1 MSFTQTFGGTT
12 IYPSDV
18 SYLALAL
25 TANATLEWPLERGTG
40 GNLVASIIDI
50 TPTGAFDIVLP
61 SAMLTGVGQTVLF
74 NNLGPNTVTVKG
86 SAGATLLSLAAGE
99 VWQIY
104 LTDNTT
110 AAGAWRTFKYGAST
124 AQAQASALA
133 GYGLVAIGSVLAQ
146 ASTISSTSITPQTL
160 GAADRASTYLWT
172 GGLGTFNLPSAIVV
186 GNGWFFNV
194 RNSGT
199 GDLTL
204 DPAGGELINGS
215 VSIVLSPND
224 SAVIATD
231 GTSWYTIG
239 LGQQAIFAFDYTS
252 ISLAGLGN
260 PSTTTD
266 YVLSG
271 TELNRIAYTFTGTP
285 LGNINIVV
293 PFTVQQYWMSNAT
306 GGSFILSL
314 STLGGTTAQIAQN
327 ARAIYYCTG
336 SQIVKADT
344 STGLPIPVGVA
355 QGGTGAVNA
364 NDALTNLGGTV
375 VGKAVFTAASES
387 AGRTAIL
394 AAASGVNSDITS
406 LRAVTVYARE
416 IHVSGADGN
425 DTTGDGTLLNPV
437 ATITKALT
445 LQTGT
450 RLTIVLHPGVYTE
463 SPTVTTANTTIFATG
478 LNGGNTEINGTLTL
492 NASTRLSGPIVKNL
506 VIGSTA
512 IVYITSCSFLT
523 SITKSGSGYV
533 EIINSDM
540 STPFTGITIS
550 GAGTVSIVGGKCWF
564 PTVANAAANVII
576 KDCYQVIQPN
586 ITAGNL
592 AFDGCVINAASPTS
606 NAVTSSVGSNITLS
620 NTYVLNSAGT
630 NVERVSLAGTYSIV
644 SLIYD
649 KTNST
654 FAGTNLNAITY
665 FSVLN
670 ADTLVLTNPIS
681 AGLNAATTKTANY
694 TAVAGDVLACNTIT
708 TGAFSITLPAS
719 PVAGQKPI
727 IIFDS
732 GTTDVVNGFATN
744 NLTVL
749 RNGSTINTLA
759 DDVVFSTKGVSVI
772 FEYIA
777 GTWRM
782 RIG

>member
-25 TANATLEWPLERGTG
+25 TANITLEWPLERGTG

-50 TPTGAFDIVLP
+50 TPTGAYDIVLP
-61 SAMLTGVGQTVLF
+61 SALLTGVGQTVLF
-74 NNLGPNTVTVKG
+74 NNLGPSTVTVKG
-86 SAGATLLSLAAGE
+86 STGSTLLSLASGE

-110 AAGAWRTFKYGAST
+110 AAGSWRTFKYGAST

-160 GAADRASTYLWT
+160 GAADRASTYIWT

-252 ISLAGLGN
+252 ISLNGLGN

-266 YVLSG
+266 YILSG

-293 PFTVQQYWMSNAT
+293 PFTVQQYWMANST
-306 GGSFILSL
+306 SGSFILSI
-314 STLGGTTAQIAQN
+314 STLGGTSAQIAQN

-344 STGLPIPVGVA
+344 STGLPIPVVIG
-355 QGGTGAVNA
+355 QGGTGATTA

-375 VGKAVFTAASES
+375 VGKAVFVAASES
-387 AGRTAIL
+387 AGRAAIL
-394 AAASGVNSDITS
+394 AAASGANSDITS
-406 LRAVTVYARE
+406 LSGLTTPLSVPQGGLGTNTLTAKAVM
-416 IHVSGADGN
+416 IG
-425 DTTGDGTLLNPV
+425 
-437 ATITKALT
+437 
-445 LQTGT
+445 
-450 RLTIVLHPGVYTE
+450 
-463 SPTVTTANTTIFATG
+463 
-478 LNGGNTEINGTLTL
+478 NGTSAPTFVAPGT
-492 NASTRLSGPIVKNL
+492 NGNV
-506 VIGSTA
+506 
-512 IVYITSCSFLT
+512 LT
-523 SITKSGSGYV
+523 S
-533 EIINSDM
+533 N
-540 STPFTGITIS
+540 
-550 GAGTVSIVGGKCWF
+550 GTDW
-564 PTVANAAANVII
+564 
-576 KDCYQVIQPN
+576 
-586 ITAGNL
+586 
-592 AFDGCVINAASPTS
+592 
-606 NAVTSSVGSNITLS
+606 TSSAPASSGLS
-620 NTYVLNSAGT
+620 
-630 NVERVSLAGTYSIV
+630 
-644 SLIYD
+644 
-649 KTNST
+649 
-654 FAGTNLNAITY
+654 
-665 FSVLN
+665 
-670 ADTLVLTNPIS
+670 
-681 AGLNAATTKTANY
+681 AAQTKTANY
-694 TAVAGDVLACNTIT
+694 TAIAGDVLACNTIT

-727 IIFDS
+727 IIFDA
-732 GTTDVVNGFATN
+732 GTTDTVNGFATN

-749 RNGSTINTLA
+749 RNGSTINTLS